1 MFLSFVSVSFLV
13 LYLLALVVRWG
24 SGSKTQ
30 LRIIAL
36 LALSWVF
43 YAWHVPQ
50 YIFLILFSTVVDYLA
65 GCWID
70 TLRQGAH
77 RDPSVKQH
85 DRTLKRKTQWIV
97 LASITLNLGL
107 LAWFKYAGFL
117 VTSINHAGQTIASSQ
132 GTSFTS
138 WSLPDI
144 VLPIGISFYTFQS
157 LSYTI
162 DVYRGEIRA
171 QRNFLRFAC
180 YIAFFPQ
187 LVAGPIIRA
196 RGFFYQFDRK
206 RRFHMKVFLEG
217 CYLILRGLFLK
228 LVIADNLGIIVDKHW
243 AQAASEPNGVLAF
256 SLLVFFAYQLF
267 CDFAGYSDIAR
278 GLAYQLG
285 FRLPINFNA
294 PYIAA
299 SFSEFWRRWHITLSQ
314 WMRDYVYI
322 PLGGRRS
329 TAVRVALNLLLVMVL
344 SGLWHGANWT
354 FLAWGGVL
362 GFALLAER
370 ALGFNKPRFMAQQLV
385 WFAVVQLVWIFSL
398 SLFRSESVTQAWQ
411 IAKNALLFVPQAF
424 ERFQG
429 QDQADGLLIFGWCLC
444 IVVWLFHAR
453 ALLTEQTVLGTS
465 GAFEKSIYA
474 GAMLAAVLMMYS
486 SVQTFIYFQ
495 F

>member
-1 MFLSFVSVSFLV
+1 MSFVSASFLV
-13 LYLLALVVRWG
+13 LYLLALIVRWG
-24 SGSKTQ
+24 TGSKTQ
-30 LRIIAL
+30 LRVIL
-36 LALSWVF
+36 LLVLSWVF

-50 YIFLILFSTVVDYLA
+50 YIFLILFSTAVDYIA
-65 GCWID
+65 GRWID
-70 TLRQGAH
+70 TIRQNSGSDASANH
-77 RDPSVKQH
+77 HQH
-85 DRTLKRKTQWIV
+85 PAKRKARWIV
-97 LASITLNLGL
+97 LASIALNLGL
-107 LAWFKYAGFL
+107 LAWFKYAGLL
-117 VTSINHAGQTIASSQ
+117 VTSMNQAGESIASSQ
-132 GTSFTS
+132 GLSFS
-138 WSLPDI
+138 GWSFADI

-171 QRNFLRFAC
+171 QKNFLRFAA

-187 LVAGPIIRA
+187 LVAGPIVRA
-196 RGFFYQFDRK
+196 TSFFYQFDRK
-206 RRFHMKVFLEG
+206 RRFHLRVFLEG
-217 CYLILRGLFLK
+217 SYLILRGLFLK

-243 AQAASEPNGVLAF
+243 EQAAADPNGLLAF
-256 SLLVFFAYQLF
+256 SMLVFFAYQLF

-329 TAVRVALNLLLVMVL
+329 TAVRVGVNLLLVMLL

-354 FLAWGGVL
+354 FVAWGGVL
-362 GFALLAER
+362 GIALLAER
-370 ALGFNKPRFMAQQLV
+370 ALGFDKPRFIALRIV

-398 SLFRSESVTQAWQ
+398 SLFRSESITQAWQ
-411 IAKNALLFVPQAF
+411 IADNALLVLPQAF
-424 ERFQG
+424 EGFRG
-429 QDQADGLLIFGWCLC
+429 QDQADGLLVFGWCLC
-444 IVVWLFHAR
+444 IAVWLFHAR
-453 ALLTEQTVLGTS
+453 ALLAEQTVLGRS
-465 GAFEKSIYA
+465 GAYERSIYA
-474 GAMLAAVLMMYS
+474 GVMLAAVLMMYA

>member
-1 MFLSFVSVSFLV
+1 MSFVSASFLV
-13 LYLLALVVRWG
+13 LYLLALIVRWG

-30 LRIIAL
+30 LRIIGL
-36 LALSWVF
+36 LGLSWVF

-50 YIFLILFSTVVDYLA
+50 YIFLILFSTVVDYVA
-65 GCWID
+65 GRLID
-70 TLRQGAH
+70 VMSH
-77 RDPSVKQH
+77 S
-85 DRTLKRKTQWIV
+85 DRNAASATENTRASNRKKLFVV
-97 LASITLNLGL
+97 LVSILLNLGL

-117 VTSINHAGQTIASSQ
+117 VTSISEVGQFAALPGDSNDQ
-132 GTSFTS
+132 GWRFA
-138 WSLPDI
+138 DI

-162 DVYRGEIRA
+162 DVYRKDIRA
-171 QRNFLRFAC
+171 EKNFLRFAC

-187 LVAGPIIRA
+187 LVAGPIVRA
-196 RGFFYQFDRK
+196 KSFFYQFDRK
-206 RRFHMKVFLEG
+206 RRFHIRVFLEG

-228 LVIADNLGIIVDKHW
+228 LVIADNLGTIVDKHW
-243 AQAASEPNGVLAF
+243 VQAADEPNGVLAF

-294 PYIAA
+294 PYIAG

-322 PLGGRRS
+322 PLKGGRS
-329 TAVRVALNLLLVMVL
+329 TAARVALNLMIVMVI
-344 SGLWHGANWT
+344 SGFWHGANWT
-354 FLAWGGVL
+354 FLAWGSIL

-370 ALGFNKPRFMAQQLV
+370 ALGFHKQRTIAVSLV

-398 SLFRSESVTQAWQ
+398 GLFRSENIDQAWH
-411 IAKNALLFVPQAF
+411 IMLHATFVVPQLF

-429 QDQADGLLIFGWCLC
+429 LDRADGLIVLGWCLC
-444 IVVWLFHAR
+444 LPVWALHGR
-453 ALLTEQTVLGTS
+453 ALLAERTALGRA
-465 GAFEKSIYA
+465 GAWERSLYA
-474 GAMLAAVLMMYS
+474 GIMLAAVLMMYS